1 MVRIADRVPKKLEA
15 FLEGKER
22 LFLIVVRHGH
32 DYFIEEFSGAIDHI
46 EMTIRHR
53 VEAAGINRASDHG
66 GTFNAER
73 VRSKRPPM
81 TVAERAQSSQN
92 THVKM
97 IDPPYRTVAV
107 ASTFSPRFL
116 QVIAE
121 GKRIRDR
128 LCRQMHLIYVGKCDE
143 ETTRKFGEAFLQL
156 KLPSEST
163 IHYQEGDPAVAI
175 LAVAAANEID
185 LLVAGAL
192 EKEAVLRP
200 FLGNVAR
207 RPSRIGSAS
216 YGPPDYQDIGPRIP
230 RFGGT
235 HHTPLVARF
244 GPGGANAW
252 DHQQEI
258 RAEKLFVIRV
268 YTSFDEARAKARSS
282 AGEVAGSELPR
293 TLEEEEA
300 ALEEFIDS
308 AGETDVPIE
317 ARCIRGNTGYAALDF
332 VQAVEAMLLVVPVD
346 PQQSADGLPPHVSW
360 VTDVIPCNLWV
371 IR

>member
-1 MVRIADRVPKKLEA
+1 
-15 FLEGKER
+15 
-22 LFLIVVRHGH
+22 
-32 DYFIEEFSGAIDHI
+32 
-46 EMTIRHR
+46 
-53 VEAAGINRASDHG
+53 
-66 GTFNAER
+66 
-73 VRSKRPPM
+73 
-81 TVAERAQSSQN
+81 
-92 THVKM
+92 M

-116 QVIAE
+116 QVLAE

-143 ETTRKFGEAFLQL
+143 ETTRKFSDAFLQL

-207 RPSRIGSAS
+207 RLVREASCSVMLFTKPEQEPKPLGRIVFMAEYSEHGRSALEKAL
-216 YGPPDYQDIGPRIP
+216 
-230 RFGGT
+230 
-235 HHTPLVARF
+235 HLALL
-244 GPGGANAW
+244 
-252 DHQQEI
+252 EKC
-258 RAEKLFVIRV
+258 EKLFVIRV

-282 AGEVAGSELPR
+282 AAEVAGSELPR

-308 AGETDVPIE
+308 AGQTDVPIE